1 MGENTLNTFSQWIH
15 FKCFLLLMYATLD
28 KKPSRTMHLI
38 LQILL
43 VAENLL
49 HYMLQGMIDL
59 RWEVAR
65 VYIISYCAMKPTSE

>member
-1 MGENTLNTFSQWIH
+1 MGENMLNTFSQWIH
-15 FKCFLLLMYATLD
+15 FKCFLLLMHATLD

-49 HYMLQGMIDL
+49 HCMLQGMIDL

-65 VYIISYCAMKPTSE
+65 VYIISYGAMKPTSE

>member
-1 MGENTLNTFSQWIH
+1 MMNTFSQWIH
-15 FKCFLLLMYATLD
+15 FKCFLLLMYATLE

-59 RWEVAR
+59 
-65 VYIISYCAMKPTSE
+65 S